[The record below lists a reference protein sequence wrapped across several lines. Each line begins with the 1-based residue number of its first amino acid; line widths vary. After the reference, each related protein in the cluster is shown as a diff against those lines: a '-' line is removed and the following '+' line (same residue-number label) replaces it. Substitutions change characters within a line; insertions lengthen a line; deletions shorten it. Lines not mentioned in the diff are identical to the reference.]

1 MNIVIFTLLKKVNVM
16 YLLKININLEIKR
29 NQSDYLKMVIT
40 LEKLELSI
48 E

>member
-40 LEKLELSI
+40 LVKWVLSI